1 MPSNTPLTD
10 AINALTQYANETTG
24 ASDTTLSDAVGT
36 LVAGYGGGGGSSIG
50 IQNTPIPNI
59 LNMFYALEH
68 GTAATGEFTPASAFP
83 STSTEV
89 FDTGLTTVHGIFIAD
104 ESQATLNTGSTPE
117 NTLFA
122 IVFNP
127 GSNTGDYA
135 LTRLTNNMAYGT
147 NTSGIN
153 RGFLN
158 RVTAWEVTGGKLYI
172 TCQYNSNDN
181 YTPFHSGH
189 TYRWVA
195 W

>member
-68 GTAATGEFTPASAFP
+68 GTAATGEFTLAQAIPN
-83 STSTEV
+83 TSTEIL
-89 FDTGLTTVHGIFIAD
+89 DTGLSTVHGLMIVD
-104 ESQATLNTGSTPE
+104 ESQGTLNTGGSPE
-117 NTLFA
+117 NLLFGIA
-122 IVFNP
+122 FNP
-127 GSNTGDYA
+127 GATTADYSFYRA
-135 LTRLTNNMAYGT
+135 TSYMEYGT
-147 NTSGIN
+147 NPNGVL
-153 RGFLN
+153 RGFLP
-158 RVTAWEVTGGKLYI
+158 RVNSWEVTNGKLYV
-172 TCQYNSNDN
+172 TAAFNRNDT